1 MKDFDCWVLPKYP
14 TFVIFDKKGTI
25 MILNTDIA
33 AEFTQKHNLP
43 APLFMKGEPER
54 FSDRYIYRF
63 IIPLAQDTGDIY
75 YCLSFYR
82 TEEKEKWKT
91 AEEMEFDVCHSDN
104 KYHRGH
110 GEWAVTV
117 ERLKMPLTNL
127 SDLRFGYNRVYITS
141 MSRYLGKNDTLEGCL
156 SCIDDYRR
164 RKANEQKLQKRFE
177 IRSASVPDFTEDFQK
192 VVDKYQW
199 KAKVLYFKSTDHKDA
214 QPYRYHIEFGLTT
227 FKEIRIMIG
236 INKSLDEFELSLSFP
251 GDSQL
256 FGNIR
261 NTFLLKGDSFG
272 TMNTIEKCCEGLDVV
287 MKYLADLLV
296 AGDVLRQRIISLKS
310 SQE

>member
-1 MKDFDCWVLPKYP
+1 
-14 TFVIFDKKGTI
+14 

-43 APLFMKGEPER
+43 APHYMKCEPEHY
-54 FSDRYIYRF
+54 SSHYTYRF
-63 IIPLAQDTGDIY
+63 IVPLAQDTGDTY

-82 TEEKEKWKT
+82 REEKEKWKT
-91 AEEMEFDVCHSDN
+91 AEEMDFDDCHTDN
-104 KYHRGH
+104 KYHRGN

-117 ERLKMPLTNL
+117 ERLKMPITDL
-127 SDLRFGYNRVYITS
+127 SDLRFGYHRVYITS
-141 MSRYLGKNDTLEGCL
+141 MARYLGKNDTLEGCL

-177 IRSASVPDFTEDFQK
+177 IRSATVPDFTEDFRK
-192 VVDKYQW
+192 VVDKYPW
-199 KAKVLYFKSTDHKDA
+199 KANVTYYKSTDHKDA
-214 QPYRYHIEFGLTT
+214 QPYRYYIEFGLTT
-227 FKEIRIMIG
+227 FKEISIAIYV
-236 INKSLDEFELSLSFP
+236 NKSVDEFEISLTFP

-261 NTFLLKGDSFG
+261 NTYLLKGDSFG
-272 TMNTIEKCCEGLDVV
+272 TMNTIEKCCGGLDIV

>member
-1 MKDFDCWVLPKYP
+1 
-14 TFVIFDKKGTI
+14 

-43 APLFMKGEPER
+43 APFYMRFEPEQ
-54 FSDRYIYRF
+54 FTKYYSYRYL
-63 IIPLAQDTGDIY
+63 IPLAQDTGDIY
-75 YCLSFYR
+75 YCLFFYR
-82 TEEKEKWKT
+82 VEEKEKWKT
-91 AEEMEFDVCHSDN
+91 AEEMEFDVCYTDN
-104 KYHRGH
+104 KYHRGN

-117 ERLKMPLTNL
+117 ERLKMPMTA
-127 SDLRFGYNRVYITS
+127 SDFSNLRFGYHRVYITS
-141 MSRYLGKNDTLEGCL
+141 MARHLGKNATLEDCL

-164 RKANEQKLQKRFE
+164 RKANDQKLQKRFE

-199 KAKVLYFKSTDHKDA
+199 KANVTYYKSTDHKDA
-214 QPYRYHIEFGLTT
+214 QPYRYHIQFGLTT
-227 FKEIRIMIG
+227 FKEIRIAIG
-236 INKSLDEFELSLSFP
+236 INKSLDEFEISLSFP

-272 TMNTIEKCCEGLDVV
+272 TMNTIEKCCEGLDIV

>member
-1 MKDFDCWVLPKYP
+1 MK
-14 TFVIFDKKGTI
+14 
-25 MILNTDIA
+25 LNTDIA

-43 APLFMKGEPER
+43 APVYIKFEPER
-54 FSDRYIYRF
+54 FTKYYTYRF
-63 IIPLAQDTGDIY
+63 VIPLAQDTGDFY
-75 YCLSFYR
+75 YCLYFYR

-104 KYHRGH
+104 KYHRGN

-117 ERLKMPLTNL
+117 ERLKMPFNINDT
-127 SDLRFGYNRVYITS
+127 RFGYNRVYITS
-141 MSRYLGKNDTLEGCL
+141 MARYLGKDDTLEGCL
-156 SCIDDYRR
+156 SCLDDYRR
-164 RKANEQKLQKRFE
+164 RKANEKKLQKRFE
-177 IRSASVPDFTEDFQK
+177 IKSSSVPDFTDDFRK

-199 KAKVLYFKSTDHKDA
+199 KAKIEYFKSTDYKDV
-214 QPYRYHIEFGLTT
+214 QPYRYHITFGLET
-227 FKEIRIMIG
+227 FKKTTIMVG
-236 INKSLDEFELSLSFP
+236 INKAVDLFELSLSWP

-272 TMNTIEKCCEGLDVV
+272 SMDTIEKCCEGLDIV
-287 MKYLADLLV
+287 MKYLADLLI
-296 AGDVLRQRIISLKS
+296 AGDVLRQRIISLHS

>member
-1 MKDFDCWVLPKYP
+1 
-14 TFVIFDKKGTI
+14 

-43 APLFMKGEPER
+43 APVYIKFEPER
-54 FSDRYIYRF
+54 FTKYYTYRF
-63 IIPLAQDTGDIY
+63 IIPLAQDTGDFY
-75 YCLSFYR
+75 YCLYFYR

-104 KYHRGH
+104 KYHRGN

-117 ERLKMPLTNL
+117 ERLKMPFNINDT
-127 SDLRFGYNRVYITS
+127 RFGYNRVYITS
-141 MSRYLGKNDTLEGCL
+141 MARYLGKNDTLEGCL
-156 SCIDDYRR
+156 SCLDDYRR
-164 RKANEQKLQKRFE
+164 RKANEKKLQKRFE
-177 IRSASVPDFTEDFQK
+177 IKSSSVPDFTDDFRK

-199 KAKVLYFKSTDHKDA
+199 KAKIEYFKSTDYKDV
-214 QPYRYHIEFGLTT
+214 QPYRYHITFGLET
-227 FKEIRIMIG
+227 FKKITIMVG
-236 INKSLDEFELSLSFP
+236 INKAVDEFELSLSWP

-261 NTFLLKGDSFG
+261 NTCLLKGDSFG
-272 TMNTIEKCCEGLDVV
+272 SMNTIEKCCEGLDIV
-287 MKYLADLLV
+287 MKYLADLLI
-296 AGDVLRQRIISLKS
+296 AGDVLRQRIISLHS

>member
-1 MKDFDCWVLPKYP
+1 
-14 TFVIFDKKGTI
+14 

-43 APLFMKGEPER
+43 APLYMKGEPER

-63 IIPLAQDTGDIY
+63 IIPIAQDTGDIY

-91 AEEMEFDVCHSDN
+91 AEEMEFDDCHSDN

-117 ERLKMPLTNL
+117 ERLKMPMTMNDF
-127 SDLRFGYNRVYITS
+127 SNLRFGYHRVYITS

-177 IRSASVPDFTEDFQK
+177 IRSASVPDFTEDFRK

-199 KAKVLYFKSTDHKDA
+199 KAKVDYFKGTDHKDA
-214 QPYRYHIEFGLTT
+214 QPYRYHISFGLTT
-227 FKEIRIMIG
+227 FKEIRIAIG

-272 TMNTIEKCCEGLDVV
+272 TMNTIEKCCGGLDIV